1 MGCRRSDRDD
11 LIPRARQ
18 PSAKLQVGEIVKRET
33 VGRIRKCEVNRTI
46 KEVLPLAGSPK
57 LNANIKR
64 VSRALHVG
72 ALTKVDDTI
81 GLYQRFSDEA
91 VTSSDLQ
98 GAQLRFVV
106 LHEQR
111 AKIGGI
117 LG

>member
-18 PSAKLQVGEIVKRET
+18 PSAKFQVGEIVERKIIRSIGNREGYRT
-33 VGRIRKCEVNRTI
+33 VEEI
-46 KEVLPLAGSPK
+46 LPFPRSSELD
-57 LNANIKR
+57 ANVKR
-64 VSRALHVG
+64 VGLAKHVG
-72 ALTKVDDTI
+72 ALTKVNDTI

-98 GAQLRFVV
+98 GAQLGLVV
-106 LHEQR
+106 VHEQG
-111 AKIGGI
+111 AQVGGI